1 MKKTDLNP
9 VYVLIRPPSME
20 TLEKRLRGRQTESEE
35 SLQKRIK
42 VAQEELK
49 YAATP
54 GAFDHTVVNDTV
66 EEAYQQLKSV
76 VLKVPIYATAHWF

>member
-1 MKKTDLNP
+1 MSRTHHT
-9 VYVLIRPPSME
+9 PPNS
-20 TLEKRLRGRQTESEE
+20 
-35 SLQKRIK
+35 
-42 VAQEELK
+42 
-49 YAATP
+49 AATP